1 MNRMQDKTPMAAE
14 KICLLTGASTGLGR
28 ALALE
33 LAERGYRVLAV
44 ARSQDLLMQL
54 AQQHQNIRVFALD
67 VTNEGAMQQLTQA
80 ISLDYGR
87 LDLVLLNAGTCE
99 YVQATDLDL
108 AAFDRTFALN
118 FRAVVAATKMLLPL
132 VPRGGQLA
140 FVSSL
145 AHLFPFGRAE
155 AYGAS
160 KAALS
165 YFADSLRADLAATGI
180 EVCLIEPGFVDTPLT
195 RKNDFPMPFL
205 LPAGEAAQRIASKL
219 ASKAKRI
226 RFPQRLVWS
235 LQVLRC
241 LPYGIRQRVA
251 AGFARQGGSDA
262 T

>member
-1 MNRMQDKTPMAAE
+1 MVAE
-14 KICLLTGASTGLGR
+14 KICFLTGASTGLGR

-33 LAERGYRVLAV
+33 LAGRGYLVLAV
-44 ARSQDLLMQL
+44 ARSADLLMQL
-54 AQQHQNIRVFALD
+54 AQQHQNIRACPLD
-67 VTNEGAMQQLTQA
+67 VTEDGAMQQFVDRIA
-80 ISLDYGR
+80 FDYGR

-108 AAFDRTFALN
+108 TAFDRTFALN
-118 FRAVVAATKMLLPL
+118 FRAVVSATKLLLPL
-132 VPRGGQLA
+132 IPAGGQLA

-160 KAALS
+160 KAAIS
-165 YFADSLRADLAATGI
+165 YFADSLRADIAATGI
-180 EVCLIEPGFVDTPLT
+180 QVCLIEPGFVDTPLT

-205 LPAGEAAQRIASKL
+205 LPAGEAAIRIAAKL
-219 ASKAKRI
+219 EAGAWRI

-235 LQVLRC
+235 LQLLRC

-251 AGFARQGGSDA
+251 AQFARQGGSDA

>member
-1 MNRMQDKTPMAAE
+1 MAAE

-33 LAERGYRVLAV
+33 LADRGYQVLAV
-44 ARSQDLLMQL
+44 ARSQDLLTQL
-54 AQQHQNIRVFALD
+54 ALQHSNIRAIALD
-67 VTNEGAMQQLTQA
+67 VTDERAIQQLMQT
-80 ISLDYGR
+80 ISADYGR
-87 LDLVLLNAGTCE
+87 LDLAVLNAGTCE

-118 FRAVVAATKMLLPL
+118 FRAVVAATKQLLPL
-132 VPRGGQLA
+132 LPHGSQLA

-160 KAALS
+160 KAAVS
-165 YFADSLRADLAATGI
+165 YFADSLRADLAPTGI
-180 EVCLIEPGFVDTPLT
+180 DVCLIEPGFVDTPLT

-205 LPAGEAAQRIASKL
+205 LPAGEAAIRIADKL
-219 ASKAKRI
+219 ERRAWRI

-235 LQVLRC
+235 LQLLRC
-241 LPYGIRQRVA
+241 LPYGVMQRVA
-251 AGFARQGGSDA
+251 ARFARHGGSDA